1 MWARGGWRRAPAQ
14 AGLTTGDAPCCWL
27 GSGWKALVWGGVLG
41 GKGLSVGVHI
51 WEPLAHSCPLS
62 ACLRMDLDGT
72 GREGLGGRFAP
83 VDGNPDESARA
94 GDSRAWRAGRGLGK
108 RCPGTVSLCRTS
120 EQSRLVL
127 LYQGWGL
134 KLEGD
139 NQIPEFST
147 QLCSRCDGG
156 QNPVSAPDLLFLV
169 CKAGTVGPVA
179 LRALPAGS
187 G

>member
-1 MWARGGWRRAPAQ
+1 MLSPLPSWSHPGQRPLLLVRLRLEGLGG
-14 AGLTTGDAPCCWL
+14 
-27 GSGWKALVWGGVLG
+27 GGGGRLG
-41 GKGLSVGVHI
+41 GKGLSVSVHI

-83 VDGNPDESARA
+83 VDGNPGESARA
-94 GDSRAWRAGRGLGK
+94 RDSRAWRAGRGLGK
-108 RCPGTVSLCRTS
+108 RCPSALSLSRTS
-120 EQSRLVL
+120 EQIIPPTRLVL
-127 LYQGWGL
+127 LYQGWGA
-134 KLEGD
+134 KAGGN
-139 NQIPEFST
+139 NQILRFST

-156 QNPVSAPDLLFLV
+156 QNPVSTPDLLFLV
-169 CKAGTVGPVA
+169 CKAGAVGPVA